1 MGRESQAAHS
11 RLNARLERDIGKINF
26 FRFCQLLEQQ
36 PGSQPLGSTANPADD
51 PVRFRPHPGMGFPV
65 SELKAFE
72 TDEEHPEAPPTVRT
86 TFMGLY
92 GVDSPL
98 PTSYIDD
105 ITQRREGHEALEGF
119 LDIFNHRIM
128 TQFYRIW
135 RKYSYPATFEAG
147 GKDNISQSLLG
158 LIGMGIPGSQQ
169 HFATPSSRFL
179 ALLGVMRQ
187 PGRTAEGVQALVRL
201 LAPFTQADITPH
213 CLRTVRITAP
223 MAFAEEGA
231 NWLDGYT
238 VMGDEATD
246 ANSQLLISLHTS
258 DPDEASEWLPDGQ
271 IYADFQVLLR
281 VYLGWRYKACI
292 QLTVPTHLLPA
303 PVLGDTPIR
312 LGLTGVLGLGLDNE
326 APSED
331 IPEYFTVELGRY
343 SGMARDMHQEGNSR
357 VITYLFEK

>member
-36 PGSQPLGSTANPADD
+36 PGSLPLGSTANPADD

-72 TDEEHPEAPPTVRT
+72 TDEEHPDAPPTVRT

-105 ITQRREGHEALEGF
+105 ITQQREGHEALEGF

-147 GKDNISQSLLG
+147 GKDNTSQSLLG

-169 HFATPSSRFL
+169 HFATPTSRFL
-179 ALLGVMRQ
+179 ALLSVMRQ

-213 CLRTVRITAP
+213 CLRTVRIAAP
-223 MAFAEEGA
+223 MTFAEEGA

-271 IYADFQVLLR
+271 IYADYQVLLR

-303 PVLGDTPIR
+303 PVLGDSPIR
-312 LGLTGVLGLGLDNE
+312 LGLTGVLGLGDG

-343 SGMARDMHQEGNSR
+343 SGMAPDMHQEGNGR
-357 VITYLFEK
+357 VIKYLFKK

>member
-1 MGRESQAAHS
+1 MERESQSAP
-11 RLNARLERDIGKINF
+11 ARLIGQLRDKLPYTQF
-26 FRFCQLLEQQ
+26 YRFCQLLEQ
-36 PGSQPLGSTANPADD
+36 SQPDAPALGSYWQVRHD

-72 TDEEHPEAPPTVRT
+72 TDEEHPDAPPTVRT

-147 GKDNISQSLLG
+147 GKDNTSQSLLG

-187 PGRTAEGVQALVRL
+187 PGRTEEGVQALVRL

-213 CLRTVRITAP
+213 CLRSVRITAP

-312 LGLTGVLGLGLDNE
+312 LGLTGVLGLDND